1 MIVLEFKLQGKTT
14 QYAAIDEAIRTAQFV
29 RNKAIRFWMDNQ
41 GVGQKELYRLSK
53 AIRQEFSFANSLNSS
68 ACQAA
73 IERAYSSI
81 SRFYDNCKK
90 GIPGKKG
97 YPKFQ
102 KNNRSVEYKT
112 SGWKLSETRKQI
124 TFTDKKEIGKLKL
137 KGTWDLNFYPIEQIK
152 RVRLVRRAD
161 GYYTQFLISVE
172 NKVETQPTGKI
183 VGLDMGLQEFYTD
196 SNGHSEPNP
205 SFYRTGEKRLKF
217 YQRRVFRKKKGSANR
232 KKAIN
237 IQTDMDKTV
246 ADLRKDYTLE
256 GLSETEINPNPFIQF
271 KKWFEQAL
279 AAQLP
284 EPNAMTLATATPDGQ
299 PSARMVL
306 LKDFDERGFVLFT
319 NYNSQKGQELAA
331 NPQAALVFWWAE
343 LERQVRIVGT
353 VEKISPEQS
362 DSYFEMR
369 PPNSRLGAWASNQ
382 SEVIVGREV
391 LEQQLQDFQR
401 KYENQ
406 EVPRPP
412 HWGGYRIIP
421 REIEFWQG
429 RSSRLHDRLLYTRA
443 DNHNWKIERL
453 SP

>member
-1 MIVLEFKLQGKTT
+1 
-14 QYAAIDEAIRTAQFV
+14 
-29 RNKAIRFWMDNQ
+29 
-41 GVGQKELYRLSK
+41 
-53 AIRQEFSFANSLNSS
+53 
-68 ACQAA
+68 
-73 IERAYSSI
+73 
-81 SRFYDNCKK
+81 
-90 GIPGKKG
+90 
-97 YPKFQ
+97 
-102 KNNRSVEYKT
+102 
-112 SGWKLSETRKQI
+112 
-124 TFTDKKEIGKLKL
+124 
-137 KGTWDLNFYPIEQIK
+137 
-152 RVRLVRRAD
+152 
-161 GYYTQFLISVE
+161 
-172 NKVETQPTGKI
+172 
-183 VGLDMGLQEFYTD
+183 
-196 SNGHSEPNP
+196 
-205 SFYRTGEKRLKF
+205 
-217 YQRRVFRKKKGSANR
+217 
-232 KKAIN
+232 
-237 IQTDMDKTV
+237 MDKTV

-319 NYNSQKGQELAA
+319 NYNSHKGQELAA

-382 SEVIVGREV
+382 SQVIVGREV
-391 LEQQLQDFQR
+391 LERQLQEFQD
-401 KYENQ
+401 KYKNQ

-412 HWGGYRIIP
+412 HWGGYRVIP
-421 REIEFWQG
+421 RELEFWQG
-429 RSSRLHDRLLYTRA
+429 RSSRLHDRLLYTGK
-443 DNHNWKIERL
+443 DNNIWKIERL